1 MHLLSWVRDNVR
13 LLSEFTKVN
22 SGYSIFHQNTS
33 HGENFVSDC
42 HSFRHHLAG
51 GHLEPY
57 L

>member
-1 MHLLSWVRDNVR
+1 MHLLSWVPDNVR

-42 HSFRHHLAG
+42 HSFRHHFAG